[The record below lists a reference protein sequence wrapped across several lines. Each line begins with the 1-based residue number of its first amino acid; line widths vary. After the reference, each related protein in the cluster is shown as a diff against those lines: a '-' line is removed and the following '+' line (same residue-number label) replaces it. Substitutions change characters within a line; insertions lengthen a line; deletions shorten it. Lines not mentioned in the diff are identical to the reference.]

1 MIWHYL
7 PDAASASVQA
17 AADLTWALNLP
28 SRALPPPPMLNG
40 KTTLGKPSS
49 PPSAPDTLPLPRSG
63 TTSKHSAATR
73 GAASLTPS
81 PPAIHASRFPKR
93 DNVAAQTTPDTYGPM
108 SPASSA
114 NVPRDGFSL
123 KTSRATPASAQR
135 PYCESYG
142 EWVSRLRLAY
152 SLRKKQ
158 ARHMNGCAGS
168 ALHTARAWT
177 TPQAHDVTARGSGQ
191 KTGQRHAG
199 NRCLPT
205 DAQNWPTPMAGTP
218 AQNGNSAAGN
228 NDFTRKAEAMALA
241 LWGTPRAS
249 DAEKGGPNQAFG
261 TGGTPLPAQAANW
274 PTPAARDQKGSSP
287 GSVTRRDG
295 KSRLDMLDFAA
306 EQAFTPPGPTTSKPG
321 VEPRPTYYRLLRYA
335 MRRHGR
341 TITRRLWRSRDKRRL
356 NPLFVSWLMC
366 FPPDHL
372 FCASLATP
380 SCPSQRPTHGKRWQG
395 RTGYKGSLNDTENM
409 RSLRRYVS
417 SRTAPEQ
424 ILLQKLL
431 QREPPDGT
439 MVRPDTQ
446 GRDADHRT
454 QGGNGN
460 PSRTT
465 TQDERTRPPQE
476 RQQARQSNRKL
487 GSFDHSRA
495 FQPASQQTSEGEAVR
510 MVWERICA
518 ACENAGEVQDLLEAL
533 PLPVSQTH
541 PAFASYI
548 IWQRDMRGALSQ
560 LPTASGQWIWK
571 PTDRAKPPKQLE
583 MF

>member
-93 DNVAAQTTPDTYGPM
+93 DSGAAQTTPGTYGPT

-114 NVPRDGFSL
+114 NVPRAGFSL
-123 KTSRATPASAQR
+123 KTSRATPASVQR

-142 EWVSRLRLAY
+142 EWASRLRLAY
-152 SLRKKQ
+152 SQRKKR
-158 ARHMNGCAGS
+158 ARRTSDCAGS
-168 ALHTARAWT
+168 ALHTTPAWT
-177 TPQAHDVTARGSGQ
+177 TPQAHDVT
-191 KTGQRHAG
+191 
-199 NRCLPT
+199 
-205 DAQNWPTPMAGTP
+205 
-218 AQNGNSAAGN
+218 
-228 NDFTRKAEAMALA
+228 A

-306 EQAFTPPGPTTSKPG
+306 EQAFTPPDPTTLKSG
-321 VEPRPTYYRLLRYA
+321 VEPRATYCRLLRYA

-356 NPLFVSWLMC
+356 NPIFVSWLMC
-366 FPPDHL
+366 FPPGHALCD
-372 FCASLATP
+372 C
-380 SCPSQRPTHGKRWQG
+380 
-395 RTGYKGSLNDTENM
+395 
-409 RSLRRYVS
+409 
-417 SRTAPEQ
+417 
-424 ILLQKLL
+424 
-431 QREPPDGT
+431 
-439 MVRPDTQ
+439 
-446 GRDADHRT
+446 
-454 QGGNGN
+454 
-460 PSRTT
+460 
-465 TQDERTRPPQE
+465 
-476 RQQARQSNRKL
+476 
-487 GSFDHSRA
+487 
-495 FQPASQQTSEGEAVR
+495 SE
-510 MVWERICA
+510 M
-518 ACENAGEVQDLLEAL
+518 
-533 PLPVSQTH
+533 
-541 PAFASYI
+541 AFAH
-548 IWQRDMRGALSQ
+548 WQRDMRGALSH

-571 PTDRAKPPKQLE
+571 PPDRAKPLQQLE
-583 MF
+583 MCF